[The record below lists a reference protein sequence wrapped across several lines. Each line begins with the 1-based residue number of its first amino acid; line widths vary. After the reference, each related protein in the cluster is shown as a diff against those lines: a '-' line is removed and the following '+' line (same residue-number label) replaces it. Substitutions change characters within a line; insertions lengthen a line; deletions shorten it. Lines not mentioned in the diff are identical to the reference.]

1 MAQFNSELNLR
12 DNKDMKITFNDLM
25 SIFYD
30 NYFSSFILLPA
41 EYTTLL
47 PVRCTQTGQDGVT
60 GFTEEDFYILIDKID
75 IADFLLRYFECA
87 TA

>member
-1 MAQFNSELNLR
+1 
-12 DNKDMKITFNDLM
+12 MKITFNDLM

-41 EYTTLL
+41 ECPTL
-47 PVRCTQTGQDGVT
+47 QDRVT